1 MTRRIRF
8 SDTDNKVG
16 MMLLLWNK
24 FLSSILYFVMVRS
37 NYNEGIVRINLSLK
51 PISIGFELKRLVLV
65 FLLL

>member
-24 FLSSILYFVMVRS
+24 FVSSILYFVMVRS

>member
-8 SDTDNKVG
+8 SDTDNKVW